1 MLAASSEHF
10 ITTILTPKE
19 LFKLTNMRP
28 RNITKKMMNNLYIQ
42 LSLETAKPNP
52 SQNHVCQCGCVHCQ
66 RLRLINDTDAGE
78 PEGCRR
84 A

>member
-19 LFKLTNMRP
+19 LCKLTNMGP
-28 RNITKKMMNNLYIQ
+28 SNITKKMIKNLYIQ
-42 LSLETAKPNP
+42 LSLE
-52 SQNHVCQCGCVHCQ
+52 
-66 RLRLINDTDAGE
+66 
-78 PEGCRR
+78 R